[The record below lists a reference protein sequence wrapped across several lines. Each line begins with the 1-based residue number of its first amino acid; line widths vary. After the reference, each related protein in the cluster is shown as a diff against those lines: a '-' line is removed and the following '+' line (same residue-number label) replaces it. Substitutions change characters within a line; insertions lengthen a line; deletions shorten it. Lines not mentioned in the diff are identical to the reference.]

1 MPRRRTRH
9 RSVRRTELPDDGFP
23 KALKRFKKASG
34 MSWDEIAWRL
44 GTTTTT
50 LHRWRRGL
58 SRPSYR
64 YLLALHDL
72 ATDLGLGHL
81 VPAMRV
87 VDAPL
92 HRLADEFRAE

>member
-23 KALKRFKKASG
+23 QALERFKKASG
-34 MSWDEIAWRL
+34 MTWDEIAWRL

-72 ATDLGLGHL
+72 AVELGLGHL
-81 VPAMRV
+81 LPAMRV
-87 VDAPL
+87 VDVPV
-92 HRLADEFRAE
+92 HGPTDQIRAE

>member
-1 MPRRRTRH
+1 MSHGRTPQ
-9 RSVRRTELPDDGFP
+9 RSVRRNALPDYGFP
-23 KALKRFKKASG
+23 QVLENFKEASG

-72 ATDLGLGHL
+72 AQDLGLGHL
-81 VPAMRV
+81 LPAMRV
-87 VDAPL
+87 ADAPI
-92 HRLADEFRAE
+92 HGPTDQIRAE